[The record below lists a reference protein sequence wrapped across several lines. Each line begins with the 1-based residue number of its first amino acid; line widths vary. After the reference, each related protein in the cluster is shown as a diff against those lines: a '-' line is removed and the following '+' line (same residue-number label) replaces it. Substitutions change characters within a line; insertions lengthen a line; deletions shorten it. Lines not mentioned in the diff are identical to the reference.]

1 MGQLRSA
8 KAQARKDGKHARIAI
23 KKALKN
29 KAQQAR
35 RKAKKE
41 RAALPDDGRGRKGV
55 AGDAAGSTDDMKM
68 SDAPKRAASK
78 PIKPGKGSGT
88 PGARAASA
96 KLEKAIRIS
105 KRGGRRRKATWRS
118 MGCVEPQPPLTM
130 HPRAKPFIAP
140 PAPAEAETERCAM
153 LTDRACQ

>member
-1 MGQLRSA
+1 MGVPSMGQLRSA

-41 RAALPDDGRGRKGV
+41 RAALPDDGRGRKGL
-55 AGDAAGSTDDMKM
+55 ASDAAGSADDMAM
-68 SDAPKRAASK
+68 SDAPKRASSK

-96 KLEKAIRIS
+96 KLEKAVRIS

-118 MGCVEPQPPLTM
+118 MGM
-130 HPRAKPFIAP
+130 R
-140 PAPAEAETERCAM
+140 
-153 LTDRACQ
+153 